1 MSLSSSW
8 IVPFSLGD
16 SLPVF
21 SSSDDRQTDMLALC
35 FVSITSNRDS
45 LEVYGEILML
55 ALCFVRFPVIELFL
69 YFRIF

>member
-1 MSLSSSW
+1 MSLSSFW
-8 IVPFSLGD
+8 IVLFSLGD

-45 LEVYGEILML
+45 LEVYGEIL
-55 ALCFVRFPVIELFL
+55 
-69 YFRIF
+69 